1 MYPQKI
7 MKRLPKHPKKSCR
20 FCSSSIERIFHDN
33 WRQGQEVMHEAPKTW
48 WVLLWSW
55 KLMPWSFKRTHQTN
69 NPRHASKIYL
79 PSYTYGSVFFYE
91 FECLVW
97 CFNPNPTP
105 CRASYFLN
113 SQPPWNPRRN
123 LKLWFHPS
131 LILHQKIKKLKK
143 STIIH
148 SFYMIEVQ
156 GIWFLIY
163 EFPLCPHYY
172 HLGNFYDI
180 MSNDV
185 LHVIMVRTP
194 RAPCII
200 SIYFY
205 KFYP

>member
-1 MYPQKI
+1 
-7 MKRLPKHPKKSCR
+7 
-20 FCSSSIERIFHDN
+20 
-33 WRQGQEVMHEAPKTW
+33 
-48 WVLLWSW
+48 
-55 KLMPWSFKRTHQTN
+55 
-69 NPRHASKIYL
+69 
-79 PSYTYGSVFFYE
+79 
-91 FECLVW
+91 
-97 CFNPNPTP
+97 
-105 CRASYFLN
+105 
-113 SQPPWNPRRN
+113 
-123 LKLWFHPS
+123 
-131 LILHQKIKKLKK
+131 
-143 STIIH
+143 
-148 SFYMIEVQ
+148 MIEVQ